1 MLSLVIFKLNNSNN
15 LRDGLIAYYRGI
27 CILFDLGI
35 KYYILNFGLDPYASS
50 TWDINEAILL
60 TYLLSCYKQLKE
72 KKRYYYHVEFGCV
85 TPSFFKQI

>member
-35 KYYILNFGLDPYASS
+35 KYYILNFGLDSYDSS
-50 TWDINEAILL
+50 TWEYKWGDSINKFTLML
-60 TYLLSCYKQLKE
+60 
-72 KKRYYYHVEFGCV
+72 
-85 TPSFFKQI
+85 